1 MHELIRMEITIIAN
15 DPPYGTEKTYNAF
28 RVAMFLSKREGVT
41 VNLFLMAD
49 SVMSALP
56 GQKVP
61 DGYYNLEKMLI
72 VIGRKASIKAC
83 GSCMDAR
90 GIQHMNLVNNVER
103 SNMDELTDWIIRSDK
118 VITY

>member
-1 MHELIRMEITIIAN
+1 MEITIIAN

-28 RVAMFLSKREGVT
+28 RVAMYLSKREGVR

-56 GQKVP
+56 NQKTP
-61 DGYYNLEKMLI
+61 NGYYNLEKMLI
-72 VIGRKASIKAC
+72 VIARKANVKAC

-90 GIQHMNLVNNVER
+90 GIQNLNLVNGVER